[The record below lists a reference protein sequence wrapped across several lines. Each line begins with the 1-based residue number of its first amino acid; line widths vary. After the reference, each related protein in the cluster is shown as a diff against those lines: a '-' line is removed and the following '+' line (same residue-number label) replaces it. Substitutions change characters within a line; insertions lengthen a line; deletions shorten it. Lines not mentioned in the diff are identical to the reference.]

1 MPKSGEHKVNY
12 IDSFFRQRPS
22 INSVREGETI
32 SFLEDGKLIK
42 QEKRNG
48 VVYQSEFAEAIPKL
62 STDEVETGVI
72 REIIA
77 GDGLTGGG
85 FAGEIT
91 LNVVGGTGITANA
104 NDIAID
110 STVATLTGSQTLTNK
125 SIDLD
130 SNTLTGTLTEFN
142 TALQGDSFVSLTGTE
157 TLTNKTLTAPTFTG
171 TAQGANLTLTGDL
184 TVQGDTTTLN
194 TATLQVEDKN
204 IVLNYH
210 ASNDTSSSAEGAG
223 ITIQDAVDAS
233 TDATI
238 LWDQVPGEFDFSHAI
253 NVTGNISVSGT
264 VDGVDIAARDH
275 DAVTL
280 ANTNYLSIS
289 GQEITGGTVPVGSGG
304 TGATSLTDNS
314 VLTGTGTSAI
324 TAEANLTF
332 DGSTLNVNGDIK
344 VGVGADA
351 QLTSVNNG
359 LAIRNLVSNADMFF
373 YVNDGGVDT
382 EAMRIDGA
390 TANVGIGETS
400 IDANLHI
407 SGSPV
412 VLKMDRVGTRAMRM
426 GVPDNS
432 SDFVFADSDDLKS
445 NQRLELTGAGDVY
458 VVNNLGVGTA
468 SPAGKLEIKHT
479 SATISD
485 PHIAFEGSGGEAD
498 DFAIYAPSGENTLRF
513 GYSGS
518 GEDTDI
524 LTIQRDSA
532 TSGSVGIGT
541 NSPGNTLQVSGSGST
556 PMSSER
562 TTNSGGFAML
572 QGKMGDSAST
582 TAGHVYSALVAGIE
596 DNTNGAE
603 DGYFAVEVSEGGS
616 GSEKLRIK
624 SNGNVGIG
632 VTNPSRKLQ
641 VAGAIELSTAD
652 TTIDTNNF
660 ALRRGASGEGFLDA
674 PGNIQ
679 MNIDTN
685 NNQSDAYFAVCRD
698 AGSTPL
704 FKVLESG
711 AITFNNAYTFPT
723 ADGSTGQFL
732 KTNGSG
738 SVQFSDGDIDYTDLG
753 SGSLGLNDNNKTL
766 IFNSSSA
773 SWSVDFP
780 ATTLFTANTNVDN
793 RILTATGATNG
804 VAVNGEAN
812 LTFDGT
818 NLDIAADDSKLR
830 LGAGNDGQIYVSSD
844 NLIIRNVTAD
854 KDVILQSDDGSG
866 GETAYITLDGS
877 ATKVQIDKNMVFS
890 DNVQAQF
897 GGNVDLKIYH
907 NSSSSNNNIENY
919 SGSLYVT
926 NYVDDADIIFRT
938 EDGSGGV
945 TTYIELDGS
954 TERVDIKKP
963 LNVED
968 GGRFI
973 DSSILYFGDNNDLR
987 IQHNGSNSFIQQYG
1001 TGNLYI
1007 DQTIDDKDI
1016 IFRNDDG
1023 SGGTT
1028 AYLTLDGSAGFT
1040 KANKEIKFLDSV
1052 QALFGD
1058 SSDMVIWHDGSHN
1071 RIQGA
1076 NGDMYISNYADDK
1089 DVILQSDDGSGGVT
1103 PYLTLDGSATSIEI
1117 SKKMQFPASHS
1128 ADKIVMYSGGNEKI
1142 GTEAN
1147 TLLFTADNYKF
1158 KDTNGDVNL
1167 FMNNSGNVGIGT
1179 SSPLEKLH
1187 IYEIGNSA
1195 YKTYT
1200 SAGAGVL
1207 ITSYQS
1213 QGNPYTKTTD
1223 IVANSDGTV
1232 PSEMRLFTK
1241 ANGASSASERL
1252 RIDSSGNVGIGNTSP
1267 DATFHI
1273 GDNSSSFT
1281 LGTTSGDSI
1290 DLLKLETDSTNA
1302 NQLIFSSERV
1312 SDGSTWTSTR
1322 ERIRRRVDTS
1332 NMGYIQFGSSFD
1344 ATNAHMISFGEVG
1357 VGDYMGITGDGK
1369 IGIGTTSPSEK
1380 LHVSDSIKADTSL
1393 LIGSNSNFLTTQLK
1407 VGDGTRDIRL
1417 NANHSSNAVVGTV
1430 GSHDFNIMTANT
1442 FRMTIDD
1449 SGSVGIGN
1457 TSPDATFHVGD
1468 NSSSFTLGT
1477 TSGDSI
1483 DLLKLET
1490 DSTNANQLIFS
1501 SERVSD
1507 GSTWTSTRERIRRRV
1522 DTSNMGYIQFGSS
1535 FDATN
1540 AHMISF
1546 GEVGVGDYMGIT
1558 GDGKIGIGTT
1568 SPSEKLHVSDSIK
1581 ADTSLLI
1588 GSNSN
1593 FLTTQLKVGDGTRD
1607 IRLNANHS
1615 SNAVVGTVG
1624 SHDFNLMTANT
1635 FRMTIDDSGN
1645 VGIGTTSPSKKLHI
1659 KDSTNEI
1666 VFIESSDDN
1675 ADIVGADTGGST
1687 RFRSASGIFQFFTGG
1702 SASNASASGSSFA
1715 MEIDENQRVG
1725 IGTSSPTYELDVAGD
1740 IGVDHVIYHNGDTN
1754 TYHQFTTDRQRFFAG
1769 GELLLDLYEDGTQD
1783 YVKLG
1788 DGGDVDINLND
1799 DMFVEGSSGNV
1810 GIGTTSPGALLTVY
1824 KDGTQ
1829 ASSVSTTYQ
1838 IQTVSNSNGGIAIQA
1853 GDSSHGYLVFGDNGN
1868 YDAGRIAYGNSSGAM
1883 GFWTADNERM
1893 RINSTG
1899 LGIGT
1904 TSPQG
1909 HLDINTESAE
1919 ATKVVINGE
1928 VSQDKLLLIRHLENS
1943 ELSTT
1948 NALGFIGSVVDNV
1961 LTLGHYNSSGSEV
1974 QVLHITEGADV
1985 GIGTTSPTY
1994 KLDVESSDT
2003 YIAHFVSTGTNAFMQ
2018 LTTTTHG
2025 VTTGDGLIWGIDS
2038 NADTYFTN
2046 RENASM
2052 RFSTNNT
2059 EAFRIDNSQDAHF
2072 DQDVIAFSTT
2082 PSDIRLKE
2090 NFEKIE
2096 NGLDVVSQLEGH
2108 TFNWKKGG
2116 ERLSAGFK
2124 AQEVEKIL
2132 PHLVDEKKL
2141 PLRADDDKE
2150 YKILRYEEM
2159 IPYLVEAIKEQQE
2172 QINELKEKLNG

>member
-890 DNVQAQF
+890 DDVQAQF

-1430 GSHDFNIMTANT
+1430 GSHDFN
-1442 FRMTIDD
+1442 
-1449 SGSVGIGN
+1449 
-1457 TSPDATFHVGD
+1457 
-1468 NSSSFTLGT
+1468 
-1477 TSGDSI
+1477 
-1483 DLLKLET
+1483 
-1490 DSTNANQLIFS
+1490 
-1501 SERVSD
+1501 
-1507 GSTWTSTRERIRRRV
+1507 
-1522 DTSNMGYIQFGSS
+1522 
-1535 FDATN
+1535 
-1540 AHMISF
+1540 
-1546 GEVGVGDYMGIT
+1546 
-1558 GDGKIGIGTT
+1558 
-1568 SPSEKLHVSDSIK
+1568 
-1581 ADTSLLI
+1581 
-1588 GSNSN
+1588 
-1593 FLTTQLKVGDGTRD
+1593 
-1607 IRLNANHS
+1607 
-1615 SNAVVGTVG
+1615 
-1624 SHDFNLMTANT
+1624 LMTANT

-1666 VFIESSDDN
+1666 VFIESSDAN

>member
-110 STVATLTGSQTLTNK
+110 STVTTLTGSQ
-125 SIDLD
+125 
-130 SNTLTGTLTEFN
+130 
-142 TALQGDSFVSLTGTE
+142 

-184 TVQGDTTTLN
+184 TVGGTTITLN
-194 TATLQVEDKN
+194 SQNLQVKDKN
-204 IVLNYH
+204 IVLNYLDGD
-210 ASNDTSSSAEGAG
+210 ASSTADGAG
-223 ITIQDAVDAS
+223 ITIQDAVNSS

-238 LWDQVPGEFDFSHAI
+238 LWDNSSPTNSPGEFDFSHSI

-264 VDGVDIAARDH
+264 VDGRDLATDGSKLDGIEASATADQTASDIRGLGFFDTSNDGATSGLDSDLLDGQHGSYYLDFGNFVIDDDEIPIAKLASDSVSYGGVS
-275 DAVTL
+275 VTL
-280 ANTNYLSIS
+280 GSSDATPAFDLSDATSLPIVAGTS
-289 GQEITGGTVPVGSGG
+289 GTLSVARGG

-390 TANVGIGETS
+390 TANVGIGT
-400 IDANLHI
+400 
-407 SGSPV
+407 
-412 VLKMDRVGTRAMRM
+412 T
-426 GVPDNS
+426 
-432 SDFVFADSDDLKS
+432 
-445 NQRLELTGAGDVY
+445 
-458 VVNNLGVGTA
+458 
-468 SPAGKLEIKHT
+468 
-479 SATISD
+479 
-485 PHIAFEGSGGEAD
+485 
-498 DFAIYAPSGENTLRF
+498 
-513 GYSGS
+513 
-518 GEDTDI
+518 
-524 LTIQRDSA
+524 
-532 TSGSVGIGT
+532 
-541 NSPGNTLQVSGSGST
+541 SPGNTLQVSGSGST

-804 VAVNGEAN
+804 VAVNGESN
-812 LTFDGT
+812 LTFDGS
-818 NLDIAADDSKLR
+818 NLKL
-830 LGAGNDGQIYVSSD
+830 A
-844 NLIIRNVTAD
+844 
-854 KDVILQSDDGSG
+854 
-866 GETAYITLDGS
+866 
-877 ATKVQIDKNMVFS
+877 
-890 DNVQAQF
+890 
-897 GGNVDLKIYH
+897 
-907 NSSSSNNNIENY
+907 
-919 SGSLYVT
+919 
-926 NYVDDADIIFRT
+926 
-938 EDGSGGV
+938 
-945 TTYIELDGS
+945 
-954 TERVDIKKP
+954 
-963 LNVED
+963 
-968 GGRFI
+968 
-973 DSSILYFGDNNDLR
+973 
-987 IQHNGSNSFIQQYG
+987 
-1001 TGNLYI
+1001 
-1007 DQTIDDKDI
+1007 
-1016 IFRNDDG
+1016 
-1023 SGGTT
+1023 
-1028 AYLTLDGSAGFT
+1028 
-1040 KANKEIKFLDSV
+1040 
-1052 QALFGD
+1052 
-1058 SSDMVIWHDGSHN
+1058 
-1071 RIQGA
+1071 
-1076 NGDMYISNYADDK
+1076 
-1089 DVILQSDDGSGGVT
+1089 
-1103 PYLTLDGSATSIEI
+1103 
-1117 SKKMQFPASHS
+1117 
-1128 ADKIVMYSGGNEKI
+1128 
-1142 GTEAN
+1142 
-1147 TLLFTADNYKF
+1147 
-1158 KDTNGDVNL
+1158 
-1167 FMNNSGNVGIGT
+1167 
-1179 SSPLEKLH
+1179 
-1187 IYEIGNSA
+1187 IGNA
-1195 YKTYT
+1195 
-1200 SAGAGVL
+1200 
-1207 ITSYQS
+1207 
-1213 QGNPYTKTTD
+1213 
-1223 IVANSDGTV
+1223 
-1232 PSEMRLFTK
+1232 
-1241 ANGASSASERL
+1241 
-1252 RIDSSGNVGIGNTSP
+1252 SP
-1267 DATFHI
+1267 DAHLHI
-1273 GDNSSSFT
+1273 GDNSSNFT

-1369 IGIGTTSPSEK
+1369 IGIGTTSPSGK
-1380 LHVSDSIKADTSL
+1380 LHVSGDAYFTGGDVGVNTTNPRLPLHVASTDGDDDPASASATGAFFVTNSA
-1393 LIGSNSNFLTTQLK
+1393 GSYGLHMGVS
-1407 VGDGTRDIRL
+1407 
-1417 NANHSSNAVVGTV
+1417 
-1430 GSHDFNIMTANT
+1430 
-1442 FRMTIDD
+1442 
-1449 SGSVGIGN
+1449 
-1457 TSPDATFHVGD
+1457 
-1468 NSSSFTLGT
+1468 
-1477 TSGDSI
+1477 
-1483 DLLKLET
+1483 
-1490 DSTNANQLIFS
+1490 
-1501 SERVSD
+1501 SD
-1507 GSTWTSTRERIRRRV
+1507 GSGWIQSQSVTSANEY
-1522 DTSNMGYIQFGSS
+1522 NL
-1535 FDATN
+1535 N
-1540 AHMISF
+1540 LNP
-1546 GEVGVGDYMGIT
+1546 
-1558 GDGKIGIGTT
+1558 IG
-1568 SPSEKLHVSDSIK
+1568 
-1581 ADTSLLI
+1581 
-1588 GSNSN
+1588 
-1593 FLTTQLKVGDGTRD
+1593 
-1607 IRLNANHS
+1607 
-1615 SNAVVGTVG
+1615 
-1624 SHDFNLMTANT
+1624 
-1635 FRMTIDDSGN
+1635 GN
-1645 VGIGTTSPSKKLHI
+1645 VGIGTSSPSKKLHI

-1725 IGTSSPTYELDVAGD
+1725 IGTSAPAYKLDVFGTTRIYSASGDADLRIEGGASNTTSFMIRNGAGNNRVD
-1740 IGVDHVIYHNGDTN
+1740 FLTGGSNAMTINSSQNVGIGTTSPATLLHINKSQFNPTSTSALPIGRFSGSYGGGLGFFDTKEAGMYAIDNGDTFN
-1754 TYHQFTTDRQRFFAG
+1754 FYVGRTIDTDTPASKIVM
-1769 GELLLDLYEDGTQD
+1769 TM
-1783 YVKLG
+1783 K
-1788 DGGDVDINLND
+1788 
-1799 DMFVEGSSGNV
+1799 SSGNVGIGVTSPSAKLDIDSTSGTALYVDGGVGGDNIAEFHRTDGATASVKIHAGGGDPQITYRDTDRVFSMGIDASENHFKIAEHTDIGANERFRIADSGNVIMFNDVGIGTSSPEGKVHIYNGDASVAPDGDADELVVENSSRSGISILSGEGSTDTGAVIFGSANDAFGAGLQYSYHGNSLKLMTANTGHSLIFSTDNNSEAMRINSSGNVGIGTNSPTEKLQVDGNIKIEDGGIYPALLFDDVDTGAYIANNANGLFIGKTNSPSSANDIMKLDLTNSRV
-1810 GIGTTSPGALLTVY
+1810 GIGTTSPGALFTVR